1 VLRNLGPFLAVGIAV
16 LGVLW
21 LALAY
26 WALKDAR
33 ARSDNVVFHLVAMV
47 LNLVL
52 PIFGL
57 VVYVLI
63 RPTMTLVE
71 ERALEIE
78 AEVLAGPLPEAEDI
92 RPCPACGREIE
103 KDFVLCPYCHTR
115 FAKRCPSC
123 RKSVRLGWTVCPYCA
138 TNLDLGTETQGRRPA
153 ERLVAGS
160 TEPG

>member
-1 VLRNLGPFLAVGIAV
+1 VLKTLGPFVAVGIAV

-33 ARSDNVVFHLVAMV
+33 ARSDNVTFHLFAMG
-47 LNLVL
+47 LNLVFPL
-52 PIFGL
+52 LGL

-63 RPTMTLVE
+63 RPSMTLAE
-71 ERALEIE
+71 ERALELETE
-78 AEVLAGPLPEAEDI
+78 ALAGPPPDIEDV
-92 RPCPACGREIE
+92 RPCPACGRDIE

-123 RKSVRLGWTVCPYCA
+123 RRSVRLGWTLCPYCA
-138 TNLDLGTETQGRRPA
+138 ASLELGTVTRA
-153 ERLVAGS
+153 AGQQS
-160 TEPG
+160 G

>member
-1 VLRNLGPFLAVGIAV
+1 MLKTLGPFIVVGIAI

-33 ARSDNVVFHLVAMV
+33 SRSDNVVFHLVAMG
-47 LNLVL
+47 LNLVFPL
-52 PIFGL
+52 LGL

-63 RPTMTLVE
+63 RPTMTLAE
-71 ERALEIE
+71 ERALELE
-78 AEVLAGPLPEAEDI
+78 AEALAGPPPDMEDV
-92 RPCPACGREIE
+92 RPCPACGRDIE

-123 RKSVRLGWTVCPYCA
+123 RRSVRLGWTLCPYCA
-138 TNLDLGTETQGRRPA
+138 ASLELGTVSRA
-153 ERLVAGS
+153 AGQQS
-160 TEPG
+160 G

>member
-1 VLRNLGPFLAVGIAV
+1 MLKTLGPFIVVAIAV

-33 ARSDNVVFHLVAMV
+33 SRSDNVAFHLVAMG
-47 LNLVL
+47 LNLVFPL
-52 PIFGL
+52 LGL

-71 ERALEIE
+71 ERALELE
-78 AEVLAGPLPEAEDI
+78 AEALAGPPPDLEDI
-92 RPCPACGREIE
+92 RPCPACGRDIE
-103 KDFVLCPYCHTR
+103 KEFVLCPYCHTR

-123 RKSVRLGWTVCPYCA
+123 RRSVRLGWTLCPYCA
-138 TNLDLGTETQGRRPA
+138 ASLELGTVSRA
-153 ERLVAGS
+153 AGQQS
-160 TEPG
+160 G

>member
-1 VLRNLGPFLAVGIAV
+1 MLSKLGPFIAV
-16 LGVLW
+16 AILLGGVLW

-33 ARSDNVVFHLVAMV
+33 ARSENAAFHIVAMV
-47 LNLVL
+47 INLAFPLV
-52 PIFGL
+52 GL

-63 RPTMTLVE
+63 RPSMTLIE
-71 ERALEIE
+71 ERALELE
-78 AEVLAGPLPEAEDI
+78 AEALSGVPLDSEDS

-123 RKSVRLGWTVCPYCA
+123 RKSVRLGWTLCPYCA
-138 TNLDLGTETQGRRPA
+138 DSLELGTVTRAAGQG
-153 ERLVAGS
+153 
-160 TEPG
+160 